1 MSWCFADEMT
11 AYSRSILA
19 ALADTWAEVT
29 SLWTFEIA
37 NVLAVNERKGR
48 IDPSISDEFLETLSA
63 LDIRVDRSAPPVDGK
78 SLLPLVRRHRLT
90 AYDTAYLEL
99 AQRWGLPLATFDMDL
114 ITAAQQAAVPRMLQ
128 A

>member
-1 MSWCFADEMT
+1 M
-11 AYSRSILA
+11 
-19 ALADTWAEVT
+19 T

-99 AQRWGLPLATFDMDL
+99 AQRRGLPLATFDMDL

>member
-99 AQRWGLPLATFDMDL
+99 AQRRGLPLATFDMDL

>member
-19 ALADTWAEVT
+19 ALKDTWAEVP

-37 NVLAVNERKGR
+37 NVLAVSERKGR

-78 SLLPLVRRHRLT
+78 ALLPLVRRHHLT
-90 AYDTAYLEL
+90 AYDAAYLEL
-99 AQRWGLPLATFDMDL
+99 AQRRGLPLATFDMEL
-114 ITAAQQAAVPRMLQ
+114 IAAAQQAAVSRMPQ

>member
-90 AYDTAYLEL
+90 
-99 AQRWGLPLATFDMDL
+99 DMDL